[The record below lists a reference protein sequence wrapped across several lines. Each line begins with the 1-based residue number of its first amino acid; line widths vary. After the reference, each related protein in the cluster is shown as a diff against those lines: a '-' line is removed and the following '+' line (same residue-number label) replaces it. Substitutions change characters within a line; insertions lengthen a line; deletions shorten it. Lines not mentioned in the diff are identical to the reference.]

1 MSGTALSLRLLPAN
15 TLTVTYMTLS
25 IVFRRFISSSLSY
38 GYGVLTFTLTELT
51 PTGRIHLCRMAI
63 AKHTVVLQAG
73 KTTDL
78 HYQFYGFIFDVAANL
93 QSYISYN
100 PRSR

>member
-1 MSGTALSLRLLPAN
+1 MSGTTLSLRLLPAN
-15 TLTVTYMTLS
+15 TLTVPYMTLS
-25 IVFRRFISSSLSY
+25 IVFTRFISSPLSH
-38 GYGVLTFTLTELT
+38 GYGALTLTLTELT
-51 PTGRIHLCRMAI
+51 PTGRIHLCRMTI
-63 AKHTVVLQAG
+63 AKQTVVMQAG

-78 HYQFYGFIFDVAANL
+78 HYQFYGFIFDVPANL